1 MNLNKKVTGIV
12 IFGVLLSF
20 VLPHLITMSL
30 SKELKEPKVS
40 STVQKTQT
48 KNSDVTVKNKKE
60 TEKPTEIAAAPAE
73 EQPQPQAEPEPTVE
87 VEQPQEETV
96 INQPEPVNYED
107 MTSEDLINAIN
118 AGTYK
123 MEYSALYNAGSN
135 RLEKA
140 KGAIYYGGHKETY
153 YSERVLPGTS
163 LNIPGRHVAD
173 DGTVRDGDGYICV
186 ATNSSYM
193 SKGTIVKT
201 SLGPAKVYDSG
212 CAYGIV
218 DIYTNW

>member
-60 TEKPTEIAAAPAE
+60 TEKPAEIAAAPAE

-118 AGTYK
+118 TGTYK